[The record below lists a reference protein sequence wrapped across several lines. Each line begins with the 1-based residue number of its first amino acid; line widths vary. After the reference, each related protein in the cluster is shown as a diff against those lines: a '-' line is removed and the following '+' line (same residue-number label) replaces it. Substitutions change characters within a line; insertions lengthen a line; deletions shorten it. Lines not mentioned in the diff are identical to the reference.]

1 MNQCNQCKFYSGDAE
16 QGLCHAVPPKINL
29 ALISADWTEEALMDA
44 SVRPAIGA
52 QDLACSFY
60 QSKKGAKND

>member
-29 ALISADWTEEALMDA
+29 AIVTAEWTEEALLDA
-44 SVRPAIGA
+44 SVRPGVMAE
-52 QDLACSFY
+52 DLGCSFW
-60 QSKKGAKND
+60 QTKGK